1 MSYKHGVYSEK
12 SAYSG
17 GFGKKAIGTIPVYI
31 GTAPIHQLNTAGAAD
46 FDYSKYINKPMLINS
61 LQDARK
67 KIGYSTDFESFTL
80 CEAVAAHFNN
90 GVEAVGPIIVINIF
104 NPANVESSN
113 STETIT
119 FTGVTGNKVGYIT
132 DSKAAI
138 ENITIGSLTT
148 GDYKLSYENGK
159 IKVNVTKE
167 GYSSTTT
174 TASFARV
181 DTSDTA
187 ISVEAFTKGLEA
199 MDICE
204 VATGE
209 IPNILAAP
217 KYSKKPAYYVKMIEK
232 AVDKISGKWN
242 FTVVSDIVADST
254 VNTVDKAIAWKE
266 TNGHDSKFDKVCF
279 PKVSYNGAKYHLS
292 TMAVVTMQSVDTDAD
307 GVPYIS
313 PSNKVI
319 YADATILDD
328 GTEILLT
335 EPQANK
341 LNEAGITSVN
351 IIRGKHRLWGVHNAN
366 YSYANE
372 SNIDPDEQQDAGIRM
387 GLYLMNKM
395 QYDYIDTIDTPI
407 NRKDIDGIISKAQ
420 QWLNGLVNDGALLYG
435 TVAFNS
441 ASNPADNLVV
451 GDFVFD
457 VQHTTAPNGK
467 SLTFRLQYTE
477 AGLATLTQ
485 GE

>member
-46 FDYSKYINKPMLINS
+46 FDYSKYINKPILINS
-61 LQDARK
+61 LQDARE
-67 KIGYSTDFESFTL
+67 KIGFSTDFESFTL

-90 GVEAVGPIIVINIF
+90 GVEAVSPIIVINIL
-104 NPANVESSN
+104 NPKNVESADA
-113 STETIT
+113 TEQIT
-119 FTGVTGNKVGYIT
+119 FTGVAGNKVGYIT
-132 DSKAAI
+132 DAKAAI
-138 ENITIGSLTT
+138 ENISIGTLTAD
-148 GDYKLSYENGK
+148 DYTLSYENGK
-159 IKVNVTKE
+159 IKVNVTQA
-167 GYSSTTT
+167 GYSSPTT
-174 TASFARV
+174 TATFERV

-187 ISVEAFTKGLEA
+187 ITVEAFAKGLEA

-204 VATGE
+204 AATGE

-217 KYSKKPAYYVKMIEK
+217 KYSKKPEYHAKMLEK
-232 AVDKISGKWN
+232 AVAKISGKWS
-242 FTVVSDIVADST
+242 FIVVSDIPADST
-254 VNTVDKAIAWKE
+254 VNTVDKAITWK
-266 TNGHDSKFDKVCF
+266 NANYYNSKFDKVFF
-279 PKVSYNGAKYHLS
+279 PMVSYNGAKYHLS

-313 PSNKVI
+313 PSNKEI
-319 YADATILDD
+319 YADATILAD
-328 GTEILLT
+328 GTEVLLT

-341 LNEAGITSVN
+341 LNEVGITSVN
-351 IIRGKHRLWGVHNAN
+351 IIRGGRRLWGVHNAN
-366 YSYANE
+366 YSYLNE

-387 GLYLMNKM
+387 GQYLLNKM
-395 QYDYIDTIDTPI
+395 QYDFIDTIDTPL

-435 TVAFNS
+435 TVAFNA
-441 ASNPADNLVV
+441 ASNPADSLVV

-457 VQHTTAPNGK
+457 VHHTTAPNGK
-467 SLTFRLQYTE
+467 SLTFKLQYTE